1 MLGRGEMYLAKK
13 IRQYRKE
20 AGLTQ
25 EVMAEKLGLSAK
37 YIQFIE
43 NGRRSPSLK
52 VVYKIA
58 KILRVD
64 VCRLFCSESLLKKL
78 R

>member
-1 MLGRGEMYLAKK
+1 MLGREEMYLGKK
-13 IRQYRKE
+13 IRQYRKV
-20 AGLTQ
+20 AGFTQ
-25 EVMAEKLGLSAK
+25 EVMAEKLGLSSK

-52 VVYKIA
+52 VVYKIT
-58 KILRVD
+58 KVLKVD
-64 VCRLFCSESLLKKL
+64 ICKLFCQKNRLK

>member
-1 MLGRGEMYLAKK
+1 MLNREEMHLGKK
-13 IRQYRKE
+13 IRLYRKK

-25 EVMAEKLGLSAK
+25 EAMAEKLSLSSK

-43 NGRRSPSLK
+43 NGQRRPSLK

-58 KILRVD
+58 KILEID
-64 VCRLFCSESLLKKL
+64 VCRLFCSEDLLKK
-78 R
+78 

>member
-1 MLGRGEMYLAKK
+1 MLNREEVYLGRK

-25 EVMAEKLGLSAK
+25 EVLAEKLGLSSK

-43 NGRRSPSLK
+43 NGRRRPSLR
-52 VVYKIA
+52 VVYRIT
-58 KILRVD
+58 KILNID
-64 VCRLFCSESLLKKL
+64 ICKLFCPENRLKK
-78 R
+78 

>member
-1 MLGRGEMYLAKK
+1 MINREEIHLAKK

-25 EVMAEKLGLSAK
+25 EVMAEKLGLGSK
-37 YIQFIE
+37 YVQFIE
-43 NGRRSPSLK
+43 NGRRRPSLK

-58 KILRVD
+58 KILEID
-64 VCRLFCSESLLKKL
+64 ICKLFCPDNRLKK
-78 R
+78 

>member
-1 MLGRGEMYLAKK
+1 MLNREEIYLGKK

-25 EVMAEKLGLSAK
+25 EVMAEKLGLSSK

-43 NGRRSPSLK
+43 NGRRRPSLK

-58 KILRVD
+58 HILNVD
-64 VCRLFCSESLLKKL
+64 ICKLFCSENKL
-78 R
+78 RK

>member
-1 MLGRGEMYLAKK
+1 MISKEEIHLAKK

-25 EVMAEKLGLSAK
+25 EIMAEKLGLSSK
-37 YIQFIE
+37 YIRFIE
-43 NGRRSPSLK
+43 NGRRRPSLK

-58 KILRVD
+58 KILGVD
-64 VCRLFCSESLLKKL
+64 TCKLFCPDNRLKK
-78 R
+78 